1 MGFMNRVLGALLVAG
16 AVAGPAASADA
27 VRQERIEFAPDT
39 SEATVEGGIAGYD
52 SVEYQVAA
60 ATGQTMT
67 VALTADNA
75 STYFNVYRPGD
86 VPGQST
92 ALHVG
97 ARDGNEWQA
106 TLRKTG
112 DYTVQVFLIRAA
124 ARRAETSAFTLTVGV
139 TGTPAATVEPAQKSA
154 APAAAAPAAGAPAT
168 EAPAAEATPAPD
180 FADGLMGG
188 PDYWQVAGLD
198 AGELLNLRAEPST
211 TGAVLARYPEGTLLR
226 NRGCRMTGTKR
237 WCDVEP
243 RDDSSVRGWVSGRY
257 LREATGVAG
266 DAAGG

>member
-1 MGFMNRVLGALLVAG
+1 MGFRNRMLGALALAG
-16 AVAGPAASADA
+16 VMAGPAMTADV

-39 SEATVEGGIAGYD
+39 TEATVQGGIAGYD

-60 ATGQTMT
+60 AIGQTMT
-67 VALTADNA
+67 VALKADNA

-86 VPGQST
+86 APGESM
-92 ALHVG
+92 ALHIG
-97 ARDGNEWQA
+97 ARDGNDWQA

-124 ARRAETSAFTLTVGV
+124 ARRAETSAFTLTVSV
-139 TGTPAATVEPAQKSA
+139 TGTPSATIAPAQKTA
-154 APAAAAPAAGAPAT
+154 APEAP
-168 EAPAAEATPAPD
+168 PAAEATPAPD

-188 PDYWQVAGLD
+188 PDFWQVAGLETGD
-198 AGELLNLRAEPST
+198 LLNLRAEPST
-211 TGAVLARYPEGTLLR
+211 NATVLARFPEGTLLR

-243 RDDSSVRGWVSGRY
+243 KDDASVRGWVSGRY
-257 LREATGVAG
+257 LREPTGG
-266 DAAGG
+266 